1 MDMHQRKKELE
12 DAIEQSKN
20 NHMMLLGRLEEI
32 KYHLEQEDNVQDA
45 EIIEKVEK

>member
-1 MDMHQRKKELE
+1 MDLQARKKDID

-32 KYHLEQEDNVQDA
+32 KYMMEQA
-45 EIIEKVEK
+45 KPVEEVKEGEVV